1 MVGNDIKV
9 VAAED
14 DNLYLLMV
22 EDENSKKLVQVGRM
36 EVHWIGEEMGQLLGL
51 LMIGYLYQEVDECL
65 GTEDEEAAR

>member
-9 VAAED
+9 VAVED